1 MDVTLANSNP
11 HFLRSSVLPFELRY
25 SDNSNACYKKHTHSE
40 FSIGVVDSG
49 ISEYVN
55 QNIKQTIQPGSTVIV
70 NPEEVHSCNPQKGT
84 NWSYKM
90 LYVEPS
96 WLANLQSQISNKNN
110 NNFQPIQMTHSD
122 CPFLYQGF
130 QSLAQTLIENESAIK
145 VEQTA
150 INFFAELFLI
160 DAKIPSIDIISKK
173 AVDCA
178 YQYISDNFDK
188 NISISDIANISGLSD
203 FYLIHSFRKQYGI
216 TPHAYQIVM
225 RINRA
230 KELLK
235 QGDNIA
241 SIATDLG
248 FTDQSHFHRNFK
260 KMVAATPKQYKK
272 DL

>member
-1 MDVTLANSNP
+1 MDVTLANSEP

-25 SDNSNACYKKHTHSE
+25 SDNSNACYKKHTHPE

-55 QNIKQTIQPGSTVIV
+55 QNIKHTIRPGSTVIV
-70 NPEEVHSCNPQKGT
+70 NPEEVHSCNPHKGT

-90 LYVEPS
+90 LYVEPY
-96 WLANLQSQISNKNN
+96 WLADLQSQISNSNN
-110 NNFQPIQMTHSD
+110 KEFQPIKMTHSD
-122 CPFLYQGF
+122 CPFLYRGF
-130 QSLAQTLIENESAIK
+130 QSLAKTLIEDESAIK

-150 INFFAELFLI
+150 IHFFSQLI
-160 DAKIPSIDIISKK
+160 PKDSAPPSIDIISKK
-173 AVDCA
+173 AIEYA

-188 NISISDIANISGLSD
+188 NISISDISGLSD
-203 FYLIHSFRKQYGI
+203 YYLIHSFRKQYGI

-225 RINRA
+225 RINKA
-230 KELLK
+230 KTLLK
-235 QGDNIA
+235 KGENIA

-260 KMVAATPKQYKK
+260 NMVAATPKQYKQS
-272 DL
+272 L